1 MTMIKAAITIS
12 LDGYITGPND
22 GPGKGLGEGGEA
34 LHTWVFGAPW
44 TYDSGP
50 KGEATGVDKEY
61 LDEGMRSQG
70 AVIVGRNMYE
80 SAEHWGDHNPWGVP
94 TFILTHRTSE
104 QPDGDDFIF
113 VGSLDEALSRARQ
126 AAGAK
131 DVHLAGGGDLIRQ
144 ALAADAVD
152 ELSIIVAPIV
162 LGGGKRLFEG
172 FERRIELEQLGVRQS
187 AFATFLDYRGR
198 RG

>member
-34 LHTWVFGAPW
+34 LHTWVFGGPW

-104 QPDGDDFIF
+104 QPDGDEFIF

-131 DVHLAGGGDLIRQ
+131 DVHLAGGADLIRQ
-144 ALAADAVD
+144 ALAADVVD

-172 FERRIELEQLGVRQS
+172 FERRVELEQLGVRQS
-187 AFATFLDYRGR
+187 AFATFIEYRVK